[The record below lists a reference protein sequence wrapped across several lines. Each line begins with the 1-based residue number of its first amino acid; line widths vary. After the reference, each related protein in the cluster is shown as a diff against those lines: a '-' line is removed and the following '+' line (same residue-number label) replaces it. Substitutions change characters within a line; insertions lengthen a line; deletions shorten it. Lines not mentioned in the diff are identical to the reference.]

1 MFNVYYQLF
10 VIYCLSSG
18 YRKAKCAHGFHPQLG
33 SLMRSSSRTCAR
45 STWSR
50 LTSLSSRIARRMMTT
65 SATQTTSHQALRHR
79 NLAGVLRRGN
89 MAGRR
94 HLAGALR
101 HGNLAGGRAG
111 AMVAGSRSHIESG
124 WHHLG
129 GEVIVVQS
137 LLAKSLYIL

>member
-18 YRKAKCAHGFHPQLG
+18 CRRANCAHGFRRQIG
-33 SLMRSSSRTCAR
+33 SLMLSSKRTCAR
-45 STWSR
+45 STLSR

-65 SATQTTSHQALRHR
+65 SATQTTSQQALRHR
-79 NLAGVLRRGN
+79 TLAGGLRRGRVAGRRNLAGAMVG
-89 MAGRR
+89 
-94 HLAGALR
+94 
-101 HGNLAGGRAG
+101 GNLAG
-111 AMVAGSRSHIESG
+111 AMVAGSRSRIVSG

-137 LLAKSLYIL
+137 LLANSLYIL